1 MCILFE
7 FNSWLAKGHYFS
19 SHQLNIAIPRQIIN
33 SGLFS
38 SLTESYED
46 HPVHLQIENDD
57 LSDKSGVSD
66 GVFAVVKPFDKNA
79 KKLPEDNSDKSSSEL
94 EITVEVKTSDEPT
107 YSTQSTL
114 EAKEKNVVETP
125 KIEVTV
131 ISPVL
136 EAEEPEAPPADEN
149 SVTSDSEIFV
159 DGPKILK

>member
-1 MCILFE
+1 M
-7 FNSWLAKGHYFS
+7 
-19 SHQLNIAIPRQIIN
+19 AIQRQIMN

-46 HPVHLQIENDD
+46 HPVHLQVENED
-57 LSDKSGVSD
+57 LSDNSGVSD
-66 GVFAVVKPFDKNA
+66 GVFAVVKSLDKYA
-79 KKLPEDNSDKSSSEL
+79 QKLPEDNSDKSSSEL

-114 EAKEKNVVETP
+114 EAKEKVVVETP
-125 KIEVTV
+125 KVEGTV

-149 SVTSDSEIFV
+149 SVTSDSEIIV
-159 DGPKILK
+159 DGPKVLK

>member
-1 MCILFE
+1 M
-7 FNSWLAKGHYFS
+7 
-19 SHQLNIAIPRQIIN
+19 N

-46 HPVHLQIENDD
+46 HPVHLQVENED

-66 GVFAVVKPFDKNA
+66 GVFAAVKPFDKNA
-79 KKLPEDNSDKSSSEL
+79 EKLPEDNSDKSSSEL
-94 EITVEVKTSDEPT
+94 EITVEIKTSDEPT

-114 EAKEKNVVETP
+114 EAKEKNIVETP
-125 KIEVTV
+125 KVDA

-149 SVTSDSEIFV
+149 SVTSDSEIIV
-159 DGPKILK
+159 DGPRVLK

>member
-1 MCILFE
+1 M
-7 FNSWLAKGHYFS
+7 
-19 SHQLNIAIPRQIIN
+19 N

-46 HPVHLQIENDD
+46 HPVHLQVENED

-66 GVFAVVKPFDKNA
+66 GVFAAVKPFDKNA
-79 KKLPEDNSDKSSSEL
+79 EKLPEDNSDKSSSEL

-114 EAKEKNVVETP
+114 EAKEKNIVETP
-125 KIEVTV
+125 KVDA

-149 SVTSDSEIFV
+149 SVTSDSEIIV
-159 DGPKILK
+159 DGPRVLK

>member
-1 MCILFE
+1 M
-7 FNSWLAKGHYFS
+7 
-19 SHQLNIAIPRQIIN
+19 AIPRQIMN

-46 HPVHLQIENDD
+46 HPVHLQVENED

-66 GVFAVVKPFDKNA
+66 GVFAAVKPFDKNA
-79 KKLPEDNSDKSSSEL
+79 EKLPEDNSDKSSSEL

-114 EAKEKNVVETP
+114 EAKEKNIVETP
-125 KIEVTV
+125 KVDA

-149 SVTSDSEIFV
+149 SVTSDSEIIV
-159 DGPKILK
+159 DGPRVLK

>member
-1 MCILFE
+1 M
-7 FNSWLAKGHYFS
+7 
-19 SHQLNIAIPRQIIN
+19 AIPRQIMN

-46 HPVHLQIENDD
+46 HPVHLQVENED

-66 GVFAVVKPFDKNA
+66 GVFAAVKPFDKNA
-79 KKLPEDNSDKSSSEL
+79 EKLPEDNSDKSSSEL

-125 KIEVTV
+125 KVEGTV

-149 SVTSDSEIFV
+149 SVTSDSEIIV
-159 DGPKILK
+159 DGPRVLK